1 MHILSSNKAVRN
13 ADCYINAWASDYP
26 SESFLWSAKTG
37 EPLTSDGVRTSSVY
51 GVVISGSV
59 NIIRKTESSDGGIVS
74 VGAGHAFSFYRG
86 DASLQSRIKGT
97 KVWIV
102 ERHGFR
108 APVNVAYI
116 ESQGRLSYIDGC
128 SDSLLIYPPRKG
140 DPSLNSLYFPP
151 QVEQTF
157 HTHPST
163 RLGLVVEGSG
173 LACFIDKNGTLQ
185 ERTLSSGDMF
195 MLSAHERHRF
205 LTKAKPMKIVAF
217 HPDGDWGPED
227 HNHTMLNRT
236 YLK

>member
-1 MHILSSNKAVRN
+1 MHILSSVKTTKAS
-13 ADCYINAWASDYP
+13 DCYINAWATDYP
-26 SESFLWSAKTG
+26 SDSFVWTVNAG
-37 EPLTSDGVRTSSVY
+37 EPLPTAGTNTSSVY

-59 NIIRKTESSDGGIVS
+59 NIIRRPSLIGGGIIG
-74 VGAGHAFSFYRG
+74 VGSGHAFAFYRG
-86 DASLQSRIKGT
+86 DAQLQSRVKGT

-108 APVNVAYI
+108 APMSVAFI
-116 ESQGRLSYIDGC
+116 EGQGRLSYIDGC

-140 DPSLNSLYFPP
+140 DPSLNSLHFPP
-151 QVEQTF
+151 NIEQTF
-157 HTHPST
+157 HTHPSI
-163 RLGLVVEGSG
+163 RLGLVLDGSG
-173 LACFIDKNGTLQ
+173 VACYIDKDGSLKEKALKT
-185 ERTLSSGDMF
+185 GDTF

-205 LTKAKPMKIVAF
+205 VTKDQPMRIAAF